1 MLDLIER
8 LEKAEIGGRELDH
21 DISEAFHPHLIG
33 FRLRSGFDGVSVG
46 WAGPGWSTAWPPT
59 YTTSLDAIVALIGEK
74 LPGWDVVIRIPSK
87 PTFKHVCELG
97 APDNTAASIT
107 DPWPFRTSAGAS
119 SAPLAA
125 CIALLRAIQTEEQ
138 RHGG

>member
-8 LEKAEIGGRELDH
+8 LEKAESGSFELDH
-21 DISEAFHPHLIG
+21 QVAEAVFLHLDPSKRCEG
-33 FRLRSGFDGVSVG
+33 GAG
-46 WAGPGWSTAWPPT
+46 WLGPDQILVRPPKPYTA
-59 YTTSLDAIVALIGEK
+59 SLDAIVALIGEK
-74 LPGWDVVIRIPSK
+74 LPGWDVAIRIPSQ

-97 APDNTAASIT
+97 APDNPAASIT

-125 CIALLRAIQTEEQ
+125 CTALLRALHTQEQ